1 MSNNEPR
8 IVAGN
13 DRQRVAA
20 EVLELGAALFDDVID
35 VAARVLP
42 NGDAEP
48 FPEAEIRAAA
58 DEFFVALRL
67 LLNLPEPGQ
76 P

>member
-35 VAARVLP
+35 VAARDLP
-42 NGDAEP
+42 EGDAEP
-48 FPEAEIRAAA
+48 FPEAEIRAAV

>member
-1 MSNNEPR
+1 MSAHEPG
-8 IVAGN
+8 IATGY

-35 VAARVLP
+35 VAARTSP
-42 NGDAEP
+42 DGDAEP

-67 LLNLPEPGQ
+67 LLNLPQHEQ

>member
-1 MSNNEPR
+1 MSTNEPG
-8 IVAGN
+8 IVAGY

-20 EVLELGAALFDDVID
+20 EVLELGAVLFDDVID
-35 VAARVLP
+35 AAAQVSPDR
-42 NGDAEP
+42 DEEP
-48 FPEAEIRAAA
+48 FPEGEIRAAA

-67 LLNLPEPGQ
+67 LLNLPEQ